1 MRNLRLLICWLNSL
15 SAALDSGSLRR
26 CLKNPQGNNSLDLA
40 HTVVRLLQKRTKRR
54 KTASKLTLGAAQM
67 RRLIKR
73 SKTQE
78 RQGAREQPEG
88 VYYGVNDRGLP
99 QRNEVFRSGFFV
111 LPADLAL

>member
-1 MRNLRLLICWLNSL
+1 M
-15 SAALDSGSLRR
+15 GV
-26 CLKNPQGNNSLDLA
+26 A
-40 HTVVRLLQKRTKRR
+40 HTQQGSASAHR
-54 KTASKLTLGAAQM
+54 KGIIPLTFACPFEM
-67 RRLIKR
+67 VKR

-111 LPADLAL
+111 LSADLAL